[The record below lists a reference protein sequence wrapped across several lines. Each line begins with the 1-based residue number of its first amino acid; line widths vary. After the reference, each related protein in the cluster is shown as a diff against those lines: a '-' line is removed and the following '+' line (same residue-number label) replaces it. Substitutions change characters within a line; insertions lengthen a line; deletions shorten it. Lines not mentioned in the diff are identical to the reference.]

1 MDKKRILILEDDLKT
16 VVILTSRLSNF
27 FIKNESN
34 NEMEKVGFDMTVIGD
49 SGKAKIF
56 IDSCEDGDFDCI
68 LLDRD
73 CASGDSF
80 HRADIGKF
88 NPNKII
94 SISSVP
100 EFNQAAQERFG
111 INKQVEKHYGNLED
125 FGEKVMDVIKVCLAQ

>member
-1 MDKKRILILEDDLKT
+1 MDKKILILEDDVKT
-16 VVILTSRLSNF
+16 VAILADKLADF
-27 FIKNESN
+27 FIKNESTK
-34 NEMEKVGFDMTVIGD
+34 EVEKIHFDMTVIGD

-73 CASGDSF
+73 CALGDSF

-100 EFNQAAQERFG
+100 EFNQAAHERFG
-111 INKQVEKHYGNLED
+111 INKQVEKNYGDLED
-125 FGEKVMDVIKVCLAQ
+125 FAEKVMNSIKEILNA